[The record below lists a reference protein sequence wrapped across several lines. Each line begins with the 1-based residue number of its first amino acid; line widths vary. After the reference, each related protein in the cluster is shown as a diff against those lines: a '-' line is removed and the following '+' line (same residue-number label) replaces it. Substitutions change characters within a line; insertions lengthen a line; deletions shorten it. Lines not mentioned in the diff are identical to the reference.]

1 MTKTQKIFEPT
12 KKKKKKLR
20 IGIESRWPREIKD
33 TRLQLRKNPTRL
45 RCSERNYVPTK
56 PLKAAPSRQQKKDKV
71 FWRATRTINKKRKL
85 NQNHSLST
93 TKNGNVKIVD

>member
-20 IGIESRWPREIKD
+20 IGIESRWAREIKD

-56 PLKAAPSRQQKKDKV
+56 PLKAAPSRQQKKTKY
-71 FWRATRTINKKRKL
+71 FGEPREPLTKKE
-85 NQNHSLST
+85 S
-93 TKNGNVKIVD
+93 